1 MHNPKVYH
9 KLVLQP
15 LTFFSSIGDGAKKWP
30 VILSTGLTRKPFCKA
45 SAKHRLPSMRDNTF
59 NTGGAKMNLKVLA
72 IDDDHAMT
80 ELLTLLLKTHGFNV
94 MTANTGEDGV
104 SIALKE
110 SPDVIILDLMMPG
123 MDGWQVCNQ
132 IRKFSSV
139 PILVFSALDSPGM
152 VASALDAGADDYLV
166 KPVPSGVLIAH
177 LNKLTR
183 RTGMNNGDKYK
194 PQTAPISI

>member
-1 MHNPKVYH
+1 MD
-9 KLVLQP
+9 Q
-15 LTFFSSIGDGAKKWP
+15 
-30 VILSTGLTRKPFCKA
+30 
-45 SAKHRLPSMRDNTF
+45 
-59 NTGGAKMNLKVLA
+59 KVLA
-72 IDDDHAMT
+72 IDDDYAMT

-94 MTANTGEDGV
+94 LTANTGEEGV
-104 SIALKE
+104 AIARKE

-132 IRKFSSV
+132 IRKFSTV
-139 PILVFSALDSPGM
+139 PIVVFSALDSPGM

-183 RTGMNNGDKYK
+183 RTEMNNSNKFK
-194 PQTAPISI
+194 PTIAPIIA